1 MWLPEM
7 CSPICFSSF
16 MVVLSEGGGAVASPR
31 RGRDWRE
38 EKEAAEEALEREPG
52 FRREELV
59 GQRVVEQAFVCEA
72 VGSLES

>member
-7 CSPICFSSF
+7 CSPVCFSSF

-31 RGRDWRE
+31 RGLDGGE
-38 EKEAAEEALEREPG
+38 EKEAAEEALERELG
-52 FRREELV
+52 CRREERV

-72 VGSLES
+72 VGPLES